1 MKESVAKKGS
11 FFCNT
16 FVFPS
21 SWAPFTVILNALYCH
36 PERPLLSSWAP
47 FIVILS
53 ALYCHPE
60 HPLPSSWAGAKDL
73 LDSSS
78 LLLLR
83 MTGKET
89 FLRMTG
95 KETFLRMTGKETLL
109 RMTGKETFLRKTG
122 KETFLRMTGKET
134 FLRMTGKETLLRM
147 TEKETFLRVFRPR
160 IRCLPP
166 ILKTAKAAW
175 FSFHFEAWQLKFS
188 YAHKKPLYCEATKG
202 HKHKTA
208 KAKRLEDLAT
218 TYSPAP

>member
-1 MKESVAKKGS
+1 MRYYCFFNHCMLSWKKVLQKKVP

-21 SWAPFTVILNALYCH
+21 SWT
-36 PERPLLSSWAP
+36 P

-60 HPLPSSWAGAKDL
+60 RPLPSSWTPFIVILSALYRHPERPLPSSWAGAKDL

-89 FLRMTG
+89 FLR
-95 KETFLRMTGKETLL
+95 K
-109 RMTGKETFLRKTG
+109 
-122 KETFLRMTGKET
+122 
-134 FLRMTGKETLLRM
+134 TGKETLLRM

-166 ILKTAKAAW
+166 ILRTAEAAW